1 MEQDRLDN
9 FMTLI
14 VSASRSITKL
24 KSRYM
29 AHYGLGSTHTICIR
43 KLFFSNDGL
52 TRTQL
57 ADQCELDKAQISR
70 IINELSEKGFVT
82 EGKGGS
88 NYKKKVVLTDIG
100 KKTAREINDTV
111 LTINSFVSEKIS
123 HEDINV
129 FYSVF
134 GEICENLK
142 VAEDKFK

>member
-57 ADQCELDKAQISR
+57 ADQCELDKA
-70 IINELSEKGFVT
+70 EKGFVT

-88 NYKKKVVLTDIG
+88 NYKKKVVLTDMG